1 MSARSQ
7 LIANAVIF
15 QATWFAC
22 VIGGAA
28 GQPIWGFL
36 GVGVLL
42 GLNVGQPLIRADLW
56 IMAILA
62 VVGFA
67 IDTAWIALNVLS
79 YEGGAL
85 LAPAWILALW
95 LAFALTVNH
104 SMAWLQPR
112 PWLAGLLAAVFAPV
126 TYLAGERLGAVTV
139 VEPLRLGM
147 ISAAWGIVFTLV
159 FGKGARMVGAAAE
172 LSLRQALPGAD
183 PEAVLGKNNVA
194 LTRGAVGHE

>member
-1 MSARSQ
+1 MQARSH

-15 QATWFAC
+15 QVTWFAC

-36 GVGVLL
+36 GVGLLL
-42 GLNVGQPLIRADLW
+42 GMNVGQPLIRSDLW

-62 VVGFA
+62 AVGFA
-67 IDTAWIALNVLS
+67 IDSAWIALDALS
-79 YEGGAL
+79 YGEGAV

-95 LAFALTVNH
+95 LGFALTVNH

-147 ISAAWGIVFTLV
+147 ISAAWGVVFYLV
-159 FGKGARMVGAAAE
+159 FGKAVQWTA
-172 LSLRQALPGAD
+172 PGSEASGR
-183 PEAVLGKNNVA
+183 EAVLGKDNVA
-194 LTRGAVGHE
+194 LSGERSAMSNTQ